1 MTNRSLVA
9 VSDNDPL
16 GRKDRV
22 LELARA
28 WGSRVVEVGAV
39 GRLNPAAGYGPL
51 ATRGG
56 VDRGAGL
63 KTMGLPG
70 PGRRSGTA
78 TGIQGATESNI
89 IKPCQTDKP
98 EQEPAMLAATR
109 LSFYTLESPEI
120 RERETALAGMSG
132 ELAGR
137 LPPSS
142 RAALARCLEGINSYY
157 SNLIEGQ
164 GTRPIE
170 AERALKRSLAARTP
184 GTADDLARL
193 AVAHIHTE
201 RWMRQRLKEEPAL
214 DVAGRDFICALH
226 RHFVEQ
232 LPDSMRTVRGHD
244 GETAR
249 NVPGELRTRHVDVG
263 AHLAPP
269 PQEVPGLLAAFADSW
284 QRLPKTP
291 AHLLLAHHRFAWI
304 HPFLDGN
311 GRVARLLSTA
321 MLARCGFEADG
332 LWSLSRGL
340 AKRRERYY
348 EHLAIADSPRQG
360 DFDGRGA
367 LSLSAAVR
375 FAHFMLDT
383 CEDQIGFMSAR
394 LQIDHVKDR
403 VARFCAER
411 KLVLKR
417 DERAAALLIEAMFM
431 GKLERG
437 AAPRLLGLGERA
449 ARAVV
454 SECVEDGLLTAPSHR
469 GDLTPVFPV
478 YAAAYLF
485 PHLFEIDD
493 PQAAMR
499 ETLLGA

>member
-1 MTNRSLVA
+1 
-9 VSDNDPL
+9 
-16 GRKDRV
+16 
-22 LELARA
+22 
-28 WGSRVVEVGAV
+28 
-39 GRLNPAAGYGPL
+39 
-51 ATRGG
+51 
-56 VDRGAGL
+56 
-63 KTMGLPG
+63 
-70 PGRRSGTA
+70 
-78 TGIQGATESNI
+78 
-89 IKPCQTDKP
+89 
-98 EQEPAMLAATR
+98 MLAAAQ
-109 LSFYTLESPEI
+109 LSFYALESPEI
-120 RERETALAGMSG
+120 RERETALARMSG
-132 ELAGR
+132 ELTGR
-137 LPPSS
+137 LPSS
-142 RAALARCLEGINSYY
+142 TRLALAQCLEGINSYY

-170 AERALKRSLAARTP
+170 AERALKRSLTERKP
-184 GTADDLARL
+184 GKTDDLATL
-193 AVAHIHTE
+193 AVAHIQTE
-201 RWMRQRLKEEPAL
+201 RWMRQRLREAPTL
-214 DVAGRDFICALH
+214 DVSDRDFICALH

-232 LPDSMRTVRGHD
+232 LPETMRIVTGHD
-244 GETAR
+244 GETAI
-249 NVPGELRTRHVDVG
+249 NVPGELRARHVNVG
-263 AHLAPP
+263 THLAPP
-269 PQEVPGLLAAFADSW
+269 PEEVPDLLAAFAETW

-321 MLARCGFEADG
+321 MLARHGFEADG

-340 AKRRERYY
+340 AKRKTRYY

-367 LSLSAAVR
+367 LSLKSATQ
-375 FAHFMLDT
+375 FANFMLDT

-394 LQIDHVKDR
+394 LQIEHVKDR

-411 KLVLKR
+411 KLVLGR
-417 DERAAALLIEAMFM
+417 DERAAPLLIEAMFM

-437 AAPRLLGLGERA
+437 SVPRLLGLGERT

-454 SECVEDGLLTAPSHR
+454 AECVEDGLLTAPSHR

-499 ETLLGA
+499 ETLQSF

>member
-1 MTNRSLVA
+1 
-9 VSDNDPL
+9 
-16 GRKDRV
+16 
-22 LELARA
+22 
-28 WGSRVVEVGAV
+28 
-39 GRLNPAAGYGPL
+39 
-51 ATRGG
+51 
-56 VDRGAGL
+56 
-63 KTMGLPG
+63 
-70 PGRRSGTA
+70 
-78 TGIQGATESNI
+78 
-89 IKPCQTDKP
+89 
-98 EQEPAMLAATR
+98 MLAATR
-109 LSFYTLESPEI
+109 LSFYALESPVI
-120 RERETALAGMSG
+120 RERETALARLSG

-137 LPPSS
+137 LPPST
-142 RAALARCLEGINSYY
+142 RTALAQCLEGINSYY

-170 AERALKRSLAARTP
+170 AERALKRSLAERKP
-184 GTADDLARL
+184 GKTDDLAKL
-193 AVAHIHTE
+193 AVAHIQTE
-201 RWMRQRLKEEPAL
+201 RWMRQRLKDEPAL
-214 DVAGRDFICALH
+214 DVAGHEFVCDLH
-226 RHFVEQ
+226 RHFVGQ
-232 LPDSMRTVRGHD
+232 LPEAMRIVVGHN
-244 GETAR
+244 GETAI
-249 NVPGELRTRHVDVG
+249 NVPGELRLRDVDVG

-269 PQEVPGLLAAFADSW
+269 FGEVPELLAAFSEVW

-321 MLARCGFEADG
+321 MFARYGFEADG

-340 AKRRERYY
+340 AKRKDRYY
-348 EHLAIADSPRQG
+348 EHLALADSPRQG

-367 LSLSAAVR
+367 LSLKAADQ

-383 CEDQIGFMSAR
+383 CEDQIGFMTAR
-394 LQIDHVKDR
+394 LQIEHVKDR

-411 KLVLKR
+411 KLVLGR
-417 DERAAALLIEAMFM
+417 DDRAAPLLIEAMFM

-454 SECVEDGLLTAPSHR
+454 AECVEDGLLTAPSHR

-499 ETLLGA
+499 ETLQVN

>member
-1 MTNRSLVA
+1 
-9 VSDNDPL
+9 
-16 GRKDRV
+16 
-22 LELARA
+22 
-28 WGSRVVEVGAV
+28 
-39 GRLNPAAGYGPL
+39 
-51 ATRGG
+51 
-56 VDRGAGL
+56 
-63 KTMGLPG
+63 
-70 PGRRSGTA
+70 
-78 TGIQGATESNI
+78 
-89 IKPCQTDKP
+89 
-98 EQEPAMLAATR
+98 MLAATR
-109 LSFYTLESPEI
+109 LSFYPLESPEI
-120 RERETALAGMSG
+120 RERETALARMSG

-137 LPPSS
+137 LPPST
-142 RAALARCLEGINSYY
+142 RAALAQCLEGINSYY

-170 AERALKRSLAARTP
+170 AERALKRSLTERKP
-184 GTADDLARL
+184 GKADDLATL
-193 AVAHIHTE
+193 AVAHIQTE
-201 RWMRQRLKEEPAL
+201 RWMRRRLKDEPGL

-232 LPDSMRTVRGHD
+232 LPDSLRIVTGRK
-244 GETAR
+244 GETAM
-249 NVPGELRTRHVDVG
+249 NVPGELRTRDVDVG

-269 PQEVPGLLAAFADSW
+269 PEEVPELLAAFAETW

-321 MLARCGFEADG
+321 MLAKYGFEADG

-340 AKRRERYY
+340 AKRKARYY
-348 EHLAIADSPRQG
+348 EHLAIADSERQG

-367 LSLSAAVR
+367 LSLKGATQ
-375 FAHFMLDT
+375 FANFMLET
-383 CEDQIGFMSAR
+383 CEDQIGFMAAR
-394 LQIDHVKDR
+394 LQIEHMKDR

-411 KLVLKR
+411 KLVLGR
-417 DERAAALLIEAMFM
+417 DERAAPLLIEAMFM
-431 GKLERG
+431 GKLERS
-437 AAPRLLGLGERA
+437 AVPRLLGLGERA
-449 ARAVV
+449 ARTVL

-469 GDLTPVFPV
+469 GDLTAVFPV

-499 ETLLGA
+499 ETLTLPGVHS

>member
-1 MTNRSLVA
+1 
-9 VSDNDPL
+9 
-16 GRKDRV
+16 
-22 LELARA
+22 
-28 WGSRVVEVGAV
+28 
-39 GRLNPAAGYGPL
+39 
-51 ATRGG
+51 
-56 VDRGAGL
+56 
-63 KTMGLPG
+63 
-70 PGRRSGTA
+70 
-78 TGIQGATESNI
+78 
-89 IKPCQTDKP
+89 
-98 EQEPAMLAATR
+98 MLAATR
-109 LSFYTLESPEI
+109 LSFYALESPDI
-120 RERETALAGMSG
+120 RERETALARMSG
-132 ELAGR
+132 ELSGR
-137 LPPSS
+137 LPPTT
-142 RAALARCLEGINSYY
+142 RAALAQCLEGINSYY

-170 AERALKRSLAARTP
+170 AERALRRSLAERMP
-184 GTADDLARL
+184 GRADELARL
-193 AVAHIHTE
+193 AVAHIQTE
-201 RWMRQRLKEEPAL
+201 RWMRQRLRVEPAL
-214 DVAGRDFICALH
+214 DVAHRDFICALH

-232 LPDSMRTVRGHD
+232 LPDSLRIVTGRD
-244 GETAR
+244 GETAI

-263 AHLAPP
+263 THLAPP
-269 PQEVPGLLAAFADSW
+269 PAEVPGLLDAYAEAW

-291 AHLLLAHHRFAWI
+291 AHILLAHHRFAWI

-321 MLARCGFEADG
+321 MLARYGFEADG

-340 AKRRERYY
+340 AKRKDRYY
-348 EHLAIADSPRQG
+348 EHLALADSPRQG
-360 DFDGRGA
+360 DFDGRGV
-367 LSLSAAVR
+367 LSLKGAMQ

-383 CEDQIGFMSAR
+383 GEDQIGFMTAR
-394 LQIDHVKDR
+394 LQIEHVKDR

-411 KLVLKR
+411 KLVMGR
-417 DERAAALLIEAMFM
+417 DERAAPLLIEAMFM

-499 ETLLGA
+499 ETLQAT

>member
-1 MTNRSLVA
+1 
-9 VSDNDPL
+9 
-16 GRKDRV
+16 
-22 LELARA
+22 
-28 WGSRVVEVGAV
+28 
-39 GRLNPAAGYGPL
+39 
-51 ATRGG
+51 
-56 VDRGAGL
+56 
-63 KTMGLPG
+63 
-70 PGRRSGTA
+70 
-78 TGIQGATESNI
+78 
-89 IKPCQTDKP
+89 
-98 EQEPAMLAATR
+98 MLAATR
-109 LSFYTLESPEI
+109 LSFYALESPEI
-120 RERETALAGMSG
+120 RERETALARLSG

-137 LPPSS
+137 LPSS
-142 RAALARCLEGINSYY
+142 TRAALAQCLEGINSYY

-170 AERALKRSLAARTP
+170 AERALKRSLAERIP
-184 GTADDLARL
+184 GKTDDLARL
-193 AVAHIHTE
+193 AVAHIQTE
-201 RWMRQRLKEEPAL
+201 RWMRRRLKDEPAL
-214 DVAGRDFICALH
+214 EVTRQEFVCELH
-226 RHFVEQ
+226 RHFVGQ
-232 LPDSMRTVRGHD
+232 LPETMRIVTGRD
-244 GETAR
+244 GETAI
-249 NVPGELRTRHVDVG
+249 NVPGALRARDVDVG

-269 PQEVPGLLAAFADSW
+269 SGEVPDLLAAFAQGW
-284 QRLPKTP
+284 RQLPKTP

-321 MLARCGFEADG
+321 MLARHGFDADG

-340 AKRRERYY
+340 AKRKDRYY

-367 LSLSAAVR
+367 LSLKGAAQ

-394 LQIDHVKDR
+394 LQIEHVKDR

-411 KLVLKR
+411 KLVLGR
-417 DERAAALLIEAMFM
+417 DERAAPLLIEAMFM

-437 AAPRLLGLGERA
+437 AASRLLDLGERA

-499 ETLLGA
+499 ETLQSP